1 MSLLNEAIADARA
14 VQKAAIANA
23 KTILEESFEA
33 PLRRMISS
41 KLAEE
46 AEDEVLENDDIMSDE
61 TVTENEF
68 EDTEFE
74 DTDDLELE
82 SILREL
88 DGEEEDPL
96 AAPAP
101 TPAPVAPVAPAAPV
115 AAAPVDPLAAD
126 YGTDDVAV
134 TDDELD
140 EILRE
145 MEDEE
150 MAEDEPEMAESYKL
164 RKENRNLKSDLHKTN
179 LKLAEA
185 IKAIKILRTGLTE
198 TTLLNTKLVYSTNLN
213 RKFKLSENQQ
223 TKMLSAFDRASTI
236 KEAKLIYTT
245 LAESFKETT
254 GLKALKENASASR
267 TITKTTQPI
276 VAGNRLQKLAGII

>member
-96 AAPAP
+96 AA
-101 TPAPVAPVAPAAPV
+101 PAPVAPVAPAAPV

-198 TTLLNTKLVYSTNLN
+198 TTLLNTKLVYYTNLN

-245 LAESFKETT
+245 LTESYKETT

>member
-101 TPAPVAPVAPAAPV
+101 TPAPVAPAAPV

-267 TITKTTQPI
+267 TITKTPQPI

>member
-1 MSLLNEAIADARA
+1 MSLLNEAIADAKA

-46 AEDEVLENDDIMSDE
+46 AEEEVLENDDIMSDE
-61 TVTENEF
+61 PVTENEF

-88 DGEEEDPL
+88 DSEEEDPL
-96 AAPAP
+96 ATPDPAAPAP
-101 TPAPVAPVAPAAPV
+101 V
-115 AAAPVDPLAAD
+115 AAPVDPLAAD

-150 MAEDEPEMAESYKL
+150 MAEDEPEMAESYRL
-164 RKENRNLKSDLHKTN
+164 RKENRSLKSDLHKTN

-223 TKMLSAFDRASTI
+223 TKMLAAFDRASTI

-254 GLKALKENASASR
+254 GLKALKENTSASR

>member
-1 MSLLNEAIADARA
+1 MSLLNEAIADAKA

-46 AEDEVLENDDIMSDE
+46 AEEEVLENDDIMSDE
-61 TVTENEF
+61 PVTENEF

-88 DGEEEDPL
+88 DDEEEDPL
-96 AAPAP
+96 A
-101 TPAPVAPVAPAAPV
+101 TPDPVAPAAPAPV
-115 AAAPVDPLAAD
+115 AAPVDPLAAD

-150 MAEDEPEMAESYKL
+150 MAEDEPEMAESYRL
-164 RKENRNLKSDLHKTN
+164 RKENRSLKSDLHKTN

-223 TKMLSAFDRASTI
+223 TKMLAAFDRASTI

-254 GLKALKENASASR
+254 GLKALKENTSASR
-267 TITKTTQPI
+267 PITKTAQPI